1 MKWDEVGDTA
11 CPIARTLS
19 VVGDRWTMLILRNA
33 FMRMRRFDDFQR
45 ALGVPKHILSV
56 RLKKLVEAG
65 VMVRKPYQE
74 APVRCEYVLTASGK
88 DLYPIVMAMAAWG
101 NRWMTDDGS
110 PLTAYVHRD
119 CGKPFTP
126 VLACSECGEE
136 VVPQKVLLAFPP
148 KLPPAAATATA
159 TATARKTSC

>member
-1 MKWDEVGDTA
+1 MKWEDVGDTA

-19 VVGDRWTMLILRNA
+19 IVGDRWTMLILRNA

-65 VMVRKPYQE
+65 VMARKPYQE
-74 APVRCEYVLTASGK
+74 APV
-88 DLYPIVMAMAAWG
+88 VMAMAGWG
-101 NRWMTDDGS
+101 NRWMTDEGR

-119 CGKPFTP
+119 CGKTFTP

-148 KLPPAAATATA
+148 TLPPAAATA
-159 TATARKTSC
+159 RKTSR